1 VYVGAG
7 VSMGVAL
14 IVAGCSNDEAPVVG
28 PQTTTPVLTR
38 ESYVKQANEICA
50 SADKQIVGLSDS
62 EGPIN
67 DDGGVPA
74 QDRRKHLLDSV
85 NPAARMAIATL
96 KNLTP
101 PPEDAA
107 LLNGGIA
114 EIEAAF
120 AAAQAS
126 PTAPINPLGTPDQKL
141 YDYGLVS
148 CFSKLEP

>member
-1 VYVGAG
+1 LSVCL
-7 VSMGVAL
+7 AL
-14 IVAGCSNDEAPVVG
+14 ILAGCSNDAAPVVG

-38 ESYVKQANEICA
+38 ESYVKQANEICTN
-50 SADKQIVGLSDS
+50 ADKQIVDLSDS

-85 NPAARMAIATL
+85 NPVAQSAIATL

-107 LLNGGIA
+107 LLGGGIVA
-114 EIEAAF
+114 IEAAF
-120 AAAQAS
+120 AAAQSS
-126 PTAPINPLGTPDQKL
+126 PTAPINPIGTPDQTL
-141 YDYGLVS
+141 FDYGLVS